1 MRSAASSLF
10 APSAI
15 SHAARRCSVAQP
27 SLTHAIKLL
36 EKELGGPLFV
46 RGSRQSRLSAL
57 GLAVRRHLAQID
69 RCASQVR
76 QKADELLAARSQ
88 IVPRDG
94 GGPAHNHLRSARDP
108 HRPMFGRTIP
118 PATASPSPASRA
130 TIDPSA
136 LLSTFIRDGCRL
148 KKRRRIERR
157 IFGRAAADFYACAP
171 PVEKRRAAMP
181 SSSACSRAFASA
193 FSRA

>member
-1 MRSAASSLF
+1 MRSATSSLL

-15 SHAARRCSVAQP
+15 SQAARRCSVAQP
-27 SLTHAIKLL
+27 SLTHALKLL
-36 EKELGGPLFV
+36 EKSLGGPLFV

-69 RCASQVR
+69 RCTSQVR
-76 QKADELLAARSQ
+76 QRADELLAARSQ
-88 IVPRDG
+88 TVRSDG
-94 GGPAHNHLRSARDP
+94 GAPAHNIIFAAAATAAILIAA
-108 HRPMFGRTIP
+108 MFGRTIP
-118 PATASPSPASRA
+118 PATASLSPASRA

-136 LLSTFIRDGCRL
+136 LQSTFIRDGCRL
-148 KKRRRIERR
+148 KKRRRRS
-157 IFGRAAADFYACAP
+157 YACAP